1 MQPWSE
7 KGSPLRNGDRV
18 KEAYLYPNLD
28 AVYAPGGIGTQ
39 YFQRV
44 DTQQLQKESPMKI
57 ALVGATG
64 NVGIRL
70 ISELTRRGHHV
81 TAIAR
86 HPEKLQG
93 RASVSPVSGDVQN
106 ENALAA
112 MLAGHDV
119 VIHSVKF
126 LSTNAPKI
134 IAATKM
140 AKVPR
145 LLVVGGAG
153 SLEVSPGLILV
164 NSPDFPAEYK
174 PEALAGVEFLNVLR
188 KEKELDWTFLSP
200 SYFFAPGERTGKF
213 RLGKDQLLV
222 AADGQS
228 RISTEDFAIA
238 LVDELE
244 QPKHARQRFT
254 VGY

>member
-1 MQPWSE
+1 MQAE
-7 KGSPLRNGDRV
+7 GKLRCFRRNIEENV
-18 KEAYLYPNLD
+18 
-28 AVYAPGGIGTQ
+28 
-39 YFQRV
+39 
-44 DTQQLQKESPMKI
+44 MKI

-64 NVGIRL
+64 NVGTRL

-86 HPEKLQG
+86 HPEKLKKQD
-93 RASVSPVSGDVQN
+93 AVSPVTGDVQN
-106 ENALAA
+106 ESALASV
-112 MLAGHDV
+112 LAGHDV

-126 LSTNAPKI
+126 LNTDASKI
-134 IAATKM
+134 IAATRM

-153 SLEVSPGLILV
+153 SLEVSPGLLLV

-174 PEALAGVEFLNVLR
+174 PETLAGVEFLNVLR
-188 KEKELDWTFLSP
+188 KQKELDWTFLFP
-200 SYFFAPGERTGKF
+200 SYFFAPGERTGTF

-228 RISTEDFAIA
+228 HISIEDYAIA
-238 LVDELE
+238 FVDELE
-244 QPKHARQRFT
+244 QPKHSRQRFT

>member
-1 MQPWSE
+1 
-7 KGSPLRNGDRV
+7 
-18 KEAYLYPNLD
+18 
-28 AVYAPGGIGTQ
+28 
-39 YFQRV
+39 
-44 DTQQLQKESPMKI
+44 MKI

-64 NVGIRL
+64 NVGTRL

-93 RASVSPVSGDVQN
+93 QASVSPVSGDVQN
-106 ENALAA
+106 QNALAA
-112 MLAGHDV
+112 VLAGHDV

-126 LSTNAPKI
+126 LSTNASKI
-134 IAATKM
+134 IAATKA

-153 SLEVSPGLILV
+153 SLEVSPGLTLV
-164 NSPDFPAEYK
+164 NTPDFPAEYK
-174 PEALAGVEFLNVLR
+174 PETLAGVEFLNVLR
-188 KEKELDWTFLSP
+188 GEKELDWTFLSP

-213 RLGKDQLLV
+213 RLGKDELLV

-244 QPKHARQRFT
+244 QPKHSRQRFT

>member
-1 MQPWSE
+1 
-7 KGSPLRNGDRV
+7 
-18 KEAYLYPNLD
+18 
-28 AVYAPGGIGTQ
+28 
-39 YFQRV
+39 
-44 DTQQLQKESPMKI
+44 MKI
-57 ALVGATG
+57 ALLGATG
-64 NVGIRL
+64 NVGTRL

-86 HPEKLQG
+86 HPETVQG
-93 RASVSPVSGDVQN
+93 QASVSPVSGDVQN
-106 ENALAA
+106 ENALAVV
-112 MLAGHDV
+112 LAGHDV

-126 LSTNAPKI
+126 LSTNASKI
-134 IAATKM
+134 IAATKV

-153 SLEVSPGLILV
+153 SLEASPRLTLV
-164 NSPDFPAEYK
+164 NTPDFPAEYK
-174 PEALAGVEFLNVLR
+174 PETLAGVEFLNVLR
-188 KEKELDWTFLSP
+188 GEKELDWTFLSP
-200 SYFFAPGERTGKF
+200 SYLFAPGERTGKF
-213 RLGKDQLLV
+213 RLGKDELLV

-244 QPKHARQRFT
+244 QPKHSRQRFT

>member
-1 MQPWSE
+1 
-7 KGSPLRNGDRV
+7 
-18 KEAYLYPNLD
+18 
-28 AVYAPGGIGTQ
+28 
-39 YFQRV
+39 
-44 DTQQLQKESPMKI
+44 MKI
-57 ALVGATG
+57 ALIGATG
-64 NVGIRL
+64 SVGTRL

-93 RASVSPVSGDVQN
+93 QAFVSPVAGDVQN

-112 MLAGHDV
+112 VLAGHDA

-126 LSTNAPKI
+126 LSTDPAKV
-134 IAATKM
+134 IAATKA

-153 SLEVSPGLILV
+153 SLEVAPGLTLV
-164 NSPDFPAEYK
+164 NSPDFPPEYK
-174 PEALAGVEFLNVLR
+174 PETLAGVKFLDVLR
-188 KEKELDWTFLSP
+188 EEKELDWTFLSP
-200 SYFFAPGERTGKF
+200 SYLFAPGERAGKF

-222 AADGQS
+222 GADGQS

-244 QPKHARQRFT
+244 QPKHPRDRFT
-254 VGY
+254 VGYPKPQASPLQSPSKG

>member
-1 MQPWSE
+1 MGKPTNE
-7 KGSPLRNGDRV
+7 R
-18 KEAYLYPNLD
+18 
-28 AVYAPGGIGTQ
+28 TQ
-39 YFQRV
+39 CFQRIH
-44 DTQQLQKESPMKI
+44 TQQLQKESSMKI

-64 NVGIRL
+64 NVGTRL
-70 ISELTRRGHHV
+70 ISELTRRGHRV

-93 RASVSPVSGDVQN
+93 QAAVRPVSGDVQN
-106 ENALAA
+106 ESSLAA
-112 MLAGHDV
+112 VLAGHDV

-126 LSTNAPKI
+126 LSTNASKI
-134 IAATKM
+134 IAATKA

-153 SLEVSPGLILV
+153 SLNVSPGLTLV
-164 NSPDFPAEYK
+164 NTPDFPAEYK
-174 PEALAGVEFLNVLR
+174 PETLAGVEFLNVLR
-188 KEKELDWTFLSP
+188 GEKELDWTFLSP

-213 RLGKDQLLV
+213 RLGKDELLV
-222 AADGQS
+222 AAGGQS

-244 QPKHARQRFT
+244 KPKHSRQRFT

>member
-1 MQPWSE
+1 MHREEWESQQMSE
-7 KGSPLRNGDRV
+7 PNTFNELIPSSCRNR
-18 KEAYLYPNLD
+18 A
-28 AVYAPGGIGTQ
+28 
-39 YFQRV
+39 
-44 DTQQLQKESPMKI
+44 SMKI

-64 NVGIRL
+64 NVGTRL

-86 HPEKLQG
+86 HLEKLQG
-93 RASVSPVSGDVQN
+93 QAAVRPVSGDVQN
-106 ENALAA
+106 ESALAA
-112 MLAGHDV
+112 GLAGHDV

-126 LSTNAPKI
+126 LSTNASKI
-134 IAATKM
+134 IAATKA

-153 SLEVSPGLILV
+153 SLEVSPGLALV
-164 NSPDFPAEYK
+164 NTPDFPSEYK
-174 PEALAGVEFLNVLR
+174 PETLAGVKFLNVLR
-188 KEKELDWTFLSP
+188 GEKELDWTFLSP
-200 SYFFAPGERTGKF
+200 SYFFAPGERSGKF
-213 RLGKDQLLV
+213 RLGKDELLV

-244 QPKHARQRFT
+244 QPKQSRQRFT